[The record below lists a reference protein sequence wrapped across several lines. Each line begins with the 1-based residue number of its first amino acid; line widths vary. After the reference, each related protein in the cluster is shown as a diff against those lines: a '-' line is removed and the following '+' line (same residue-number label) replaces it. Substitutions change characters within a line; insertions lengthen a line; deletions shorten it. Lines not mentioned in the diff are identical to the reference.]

1 MWVVWSFFL
10 LSVGIRDGGVFHAS
24 MSCEGECMGR
34 EKSPRLYCMR
44 AVAVAV
50 CGEEKGGLGV
60 GMGRL
65 CDRVVMVG

>member
-1 MWVVWSFFL
+1 
-10 LSVGIRDGGVFHAS
+10 
-24 MSCEGECMGR
+24 MGR